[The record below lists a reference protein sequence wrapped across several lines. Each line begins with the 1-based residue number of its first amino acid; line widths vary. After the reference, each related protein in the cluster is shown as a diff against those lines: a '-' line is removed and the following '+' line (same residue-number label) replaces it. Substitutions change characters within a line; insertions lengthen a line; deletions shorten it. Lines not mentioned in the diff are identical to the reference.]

1 MSLQRLKWLTAI
13 LVTVFLLIFEYLR
26 HFVWP
31 GLLHTFPAYL
41 ISVAAVFL
49 IILFFNQTMFGILD
63 RMQQSVVQQNRRLAT
78 LNAIAST
85 VSQTLD
91 LDQTLDQTLQQVSD
105 HMGMDAAAIHLV
117 EGDHLHLAIHRN
129 LTPDLALGVSDIKI
143 GEGLSGRVAATGQP
157 IVVHE
162 NFSEDER
169 IYGPVRPYHFESFAC
184 VPLSAKGKVV
194 GVMPMATY
202 RRRTFSPE
210 DMELLS
216 AIGNQVG
223 VAIENA
229 RLHAEVQRQA
239 GYLNTVIESSGN
251 AIITLNREGTILTW
265 NHAAETIYGWSRAE
279 AIGQTLP
286 MVPPH
291 LLEEARAMV
300 TRMEAG
306 ETMRNV
312 ETQRLRKDGTLIP
325 VMVTASPI
333 VDTASQ
339 RVNMLGIS
347 TDMREQKRLEQ
358 ELLNQ
363 QRALAVLE
371 ERERL
376 ARELHDSLGQ
386 ILGYVNTQTQAAR
399 EVLAKGR
406 TDVADG
412 YLKEL
417 TQVAQDAH
425 ADVREYIL
433 SLQTNASRDQR
444 FLPTLRAYLQRF
456 RQSSGIDAELVAD
469 DDPRVAELDPAVET
483 QLMRIV
489 QEALTN
495 VRKHAAARQVRV
507 TFRIVEG
514 KAQVQIADDGK
525 GFDPAE
531 LAAHDGLHFG
541 QRIMR
546 ERAAEIGGT
555 IETQSSAGN
564 GTRIIVTAPLGGAG

>member
-13 LVTVFLLIFEYLR
+13 LVTAFLLIFEYLR

-49 IILFFNQTMFGILD
+49 IILLFNRTMFGILE
-63 RMQQSVVQQNRRLAT
+63 RMQQSVMQQNRRLAT

-85 VSQTLD
+85 VSQTLN
-91 LDQTLDQTLQQVSD
+91 LDQTLDQTLDQVID
-105 HMGMDAAAIHLV
+105 HTGVDAAAIHLV
-117 EGDHLHLAIHRN
+117 EGDHLRLVVSRN
-129 LTPDLALGVSDIKI
+129 LAPDLALGVDEIKI

-157 IVVHE
+157 IVVQD
-162 NFSEDER
+162 NFSQDER
-169 IYGPVRPYHFESFAC
+169 VYGPVRPYHFESFAC
-184 VPLSAKGKVV
+184 VPLSAQGKVV

-202 RRRTFSPE
+202 QRRVFSPE
-210 DMELLS
+210 DMELLA
-216 AIGNQVG
+216 AIGKQVG

-229 RLHAEVQRQA
+229 RLHAEVRRQA

-265 NHAAETIYGWSRAE
+265 NHAAETIYGWNREE

-300 TRMEAG
+300 ARMEAG

-333 VDTASQ
+333 VETTGKTI
-339 RVNMLGIS
+339 NMLGVS

-358 ELLNQ
+358 ELLHQ
-363 QRALAVLE
+363 QSALAVLQ

-399 EVLAKGR
+399 QVLAQGQVE
-406 TDVADG
+406 VADG

-417 TQVAQDAH
+417 TRVAQDAH

-433 SLQTNASRDQR
+433 SLQTNASREQQ
-444 FLPTLRAYLQRF
+444 FLPTLRAYLHRF

-469 DDPRVAELDPAVET
+469 DDPRVALAPAVET
-483 QLMRIV
+483 QLMSIV

-507 TFRIVEG
+507 TFQIVEG
-514 KAQVQIADDGK
+514 RAQVQIADDGK
-525 GFDPAE
+525 GFDPSE
-531 LAAHDGLHFG
+531 LAAHAGLHFG

-555 IETQSSAGN
+555 IETQSSAGK
-564 GTRIIVTAPLGGAG
+564 GTRIIVTAPLGGTG